1 VQLLSTSTNSTVFML
16 SQVNNDSR
24 WKDGDSMTLK
34 GSWALMA
41 SSDVVLWLYRENSQ
55 LKLQI
60 VKNKFWNTRIKYN
73 LSSNFDIWT
82 WKIQELAEDEMIW
95 F

>member
-1 VQLLSTSTNSTVFML
+1 
-16 SQVNNDSR
+16 
-24 WKDGDSMTLK
+24 MTLK

-41 SSDVVLWLYRENSQ
+41 SSDVVIGLYRENSQ

-60 VKNKFWNTRIKYN
+60 VKNKFWATRIKYK
-73 LSSNFDIWT
+73 LFSNFDLWT
-82 WKIQELAEDEMIW
+82 WKISELLPDDDEMTQ